1 MCAHTPNKLF
11 DIKDLRVYTTAWD
24 AWWDSLQP
32 SWRKVEDE
40 DNEDGG
46 PTLSQAVNGHD
57 IETWNLLCRGGKNG
71 VFMPVLVSLV
81 ILWAQ
86 GESEHA
92 QSWDNERFKNAIEDV
107 NWALLQIVSG
117 LPRSSH
123 TDHTVGRPQSKR
135 YVILPLKKLQVNSF

>member
-1 MCAHTPNKLF
+1 MGLF
-11 DIKDLRVYTTAWD
+11 AARLVKG
-24 AWWDSLQP
+24 
-32 SWRKVEDE
+32 KDE

-46 PTLSQAVNGHD
+46 PTLSRAVNGHD

-117 LPRSSH
+117 LSRSSH